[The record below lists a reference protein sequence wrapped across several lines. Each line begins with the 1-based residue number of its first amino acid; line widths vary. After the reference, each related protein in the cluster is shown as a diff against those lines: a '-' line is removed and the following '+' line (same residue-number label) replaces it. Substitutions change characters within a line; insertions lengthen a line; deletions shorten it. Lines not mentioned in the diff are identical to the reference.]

1 MSAIATR
8 RKHNASAAHSF
19 SKLNAYAFETALG
32 WMALAWR
39 EAALTGATFGHSAA
53 GPALRALL
61 AQQESL
67 GGDIQ
72 TVAEASE
79 APAFVRKAG
88 RELALFAAGKPRS
101 LAELPVALEHLT
113 EFQRKVIAACRAI
126 PWGEVRTYGEL
137 ADQVGHPGAAR
148 AVGTVMSSNR
158 YPLIIPCHRVVG
170 SAGGLGGYSAPDGLS
185 MKRRLLL
192 LEQPSAK

>member
-1 MSAIATR
+1 M
-8 RKHNASAAHSF
+8 
-19 SKLNAYAFETALG
+19 
-32 WMALAWR
+32 
-39 EAALTGATFGHSAA
+39 
-53 GPALRALL
+53 
-61 AQQESL
+61 
-67 GGDIQ
+67 
-72 TVAEASE
+72 AEASE
-79 APAFVRKAG
+79 APAFVRKAA

-101 LAELPVALEHLT
+101 LAEIPVALEHLT
-113 EFQRKVIAACRAI
+113 EFQQKVIAACRAI

-137 ADQVGHPGAAR
+137 AAQVGHPGAAR